1 MSRYRKTMSEAMAEM
16 YVGDIRGAIT
26 DKQLENLKKVWA
38 NKKMSDVT
46 PAVKKMIANMDNPTK
61 AAVSQAGIQFI
72 SQLAKEEFEITEGRM
87 KDIYTM
93 DQAGKSH
100 EEIAKTLGVNVKTVK
115 DILGEELEEVLG
127 EAFSQQ
133 QIDALAQQYAGLADK
148 RISLASANKLRQI
161 FNKIPDSALP
171 QLYKANIP
179 FISSMA
185 SSRLIQKGWTAAK
198 LKQLTNE
205 ATEEPVGT
213 VMDKKPEIVKKD
225 KTAVTEK
232 EGDDKDKAK
241 EDVAKK
247 QAEVELL
254 KKKMETEKAKSVDKL
269 TKKQVNPETGEPLL
283 TIGVAQ
289 KHLRDK
295 AEKEK
300 EKVDEAVLQGR
311 DYKYDGKT
319 VSISKKNFKQVSK
332 DFKNA
337 TPGQERMVVLDPKSQ
352 ATISA
357 PVKFTEESVIFEGA
371 EISTSKFDSMKK
383 GDTITLTYNS
393 VMSGT
398 TVNKFRV
405 KSKSRSA
412 KYNVDKI
419 TMHIDGKPNM
429 SKYYLYKRGGKVSL
443 ATGDMAAT
451 ITQVR
456 EGKKEVQY
464 EACWDSHKQVGWK
477 MKGGKRVP
485 NCVPKSEEADM
496 KEVWE
501 LEEFTTQQIK
511 QAYGIANDPRYKQG
525 NYSGAVKAIEK
536 LAKGLSKHPDVE
548 KVLKRTNEELDEE
561 LLDEMAALRKK
572 ADKSGISFG
581 ILKKVFDRGMAA
593 WKGGHRPGA
602 SQHQWAYARVN
613 SFITK
618 GSGTWGGADKDL
630 AKQARGQKEDLDAV
644 PQDRDVKKKDGTQP
658 KKYYKGLS
666 KDDKEKRADHFKN
679 NDSNKEAPGDKDA
692 KTKPSIH
699 TQKYKKMYGE
709 MAKDD
714 AYAIGMSQ
722 AKKHTGDTEPPLEKS
737 TIKKGHEI
745 AKSILKKESSPSIT
759 KEGTFKLDEMT
770 VMKEYEPGS
779 VMNNVDRDIKNIT
792 QAIKSAGGQIDG
804 AIGRPTRR
812 EPNLQIDVKT
822 TNPSAVK
829 AAIKKADP
837 EATVDL

>member
-100 EEIAKTLGVNVKTVK
+100 EEIAKSLGVNVKTVK

-247 QAEVELL
+247 QAELELL

-371 EISTSKFDSMKK
+371 EISTSKFDSMKR

-572 ADKSGISFG
+572 ADKSGISFS

-666 KDDKEKRADHFKN
+666 KDDKEKRANHFKN

-699 TQKYKKMYGE
+699 TQKYKRMFG
-709 MAKDD
+709 
-714 AYAIGMSQ
+714 
-722 AKKHTGDTEPPLEKS
+722 
-737 TIKKGHEI
+737 
-745 AKSILKKESSPSIT
+745 ESSPSIT
-759 KEGTFKLDEMT
+759 KEGTFK
-770 VMKEYEPGS
+770 
-779 VMNNVDRDIKNIT
+779 
-792 QAIKSAGGQIDG
+792 
-804 AIGRPTRR
+804 
-812 EPNLQIDVKT
+812 
-822 TNPSAVK
+822 
-829 AAIKKADP
+829 
-837 EATVDL
+837 